1 MKRYI
6 FIIAALTALIFSG
19 CSNDDDRP
27 VKTPID
33 PLTDIYGVVTDNQ
46 GNRLQGIVVSD
57 GYTCTATDE
66 NGVYQLTAGEFSYHV
81 YLSIPAAYE
90 VPVSEGLPCFW
101 QKLTEGRKRYD
112 FTLTPLAGGAENE
125 FNLFCVA
132 DPQCQN
138 TTNIARFN
146 NETVPD
152 IAAQVAASALPSY
165 GITLGDIGWNTEN
178 TDYTNDVFPLMKKAM
193 QTDKVGLPLFQV
205 MGNHDNKVIAVSK
218 DNYTVAHDIAA
229 QRNFE
234 YIFGP
239 VNYSFDRGNVHI
251 IAMDN
256 IFPEPQGYSLG
267 SATTRSNGSDRI

>member
-125 FNLFCVA
+125 FNLFCAALVRHHAGRHRVEHREYGLHERRIPA
-132 DPQCQN
+132 DEKGHADGQG
-138 TTNIARFN
+138 R
-146 NETVPD
+146 
-152 IAAQVAASALPSY
+152 AAALP
-165 GITLGDIGWNTEN
+165 GDGQ
-178 TDYTNDVFPLMKKAM
+178 P
-193 QTDKVGLPLFQV
+193 
-205 MGNHDNKVIAVSK
+205 
-218 DNYTVAHDIAA
+218 
-229 QRNFE
+229 R
-234 YIFGP
+234 
-239 VNYSFDRGNVHI
+239 
-251 IAMDN
+251 
-256 IFPEPQGYSLG
+256 
-267 SATTRSNGSDRI
+267 

>member
-112 FTLTPLAGGAENE
+112 FTLTRCRRCRKRVQPLLRGRPPVPEHDQHRTFQQRNGARHRR
-125 FNLFCVA
+125 
-132 DPQCQN
+132 
-138 TTNIARFN
+138 TGR
-146 NETVPD
+146 
-152 IAAQVAASALPSY
+152 ASALPSY

-193 QTDKVGLPLFQV
+193 QMDKVGLPLFQV

-218 DNYTVAHDIAA
+218 NDYTVAHDIAA

-251 IAMDN
+251 VAMDN
-256 IFPEPQGYSLG
+256 IIFPSHKDYSLG
-267 SATTRSNGSDRI
+267 FRDDQVEWLRQV

>member
-6 FIIAALTALIFSG
+6 FIIAALTALIFTG

-66 NGVYQLTAGEFSYHV
+66 NGVYQLTAGEFSYQV

-90 VPVSEGLPCFW
+90 VPMSEGLPCFW

-125 FNLFCVA
+125 FNLLTPSARTRPTSHVS
-132 DPQCQN
+132 
-138 TTNIARFN
+138 TTKRYP
-146 NETVPD
+146 TSPRRSQPRRCRVT
-152 IAAQVAASALPSY
+152 ASR
-165 GITLGDIGWNTEN
+165 W
-178 TDYTNDVFPLMKKAM
+178 
-193 QTDKVGLPLFQV
+193 
-205 MGNHDNKVIAVSK
+205 
-218 DNYTVAHDIAA
+218 
-229 QRNFE
+229 
-234 YIFGP
+234 
-239 VNYSFDRGNVHI
+239 
-251 IAMDN
+251 
-256 IFPEPQGYSLG
+256 
-267 SATTRSNGSDRI
+267 AT

>member
-101 QKLTEGRKRYD
+101 QKLTEGR
-112 FTLTPLAGGAENE
+112 LSL
-125 FNLFCVA
+125 
-132 DPQCQN
+132 
-138 TTNIARFN
+138 I
-146 NETVPD
+146 
-152 IAAQVAASALPSY
+152 
-165 GITLGDIGWNTEN
+165 
-178 TDYTNDVFPLMKKAM
+178 
-193 QTDKVGLPLFQV
+193 
-205 MGNHDNKVIAVSK
+205 
-218 DNYTVAHDIAA
+218 
-229 QRNFE
+229 
-234 YIFGP
+234 
-239 VNYSFDRGNVHI
+239 HI
-251 IAMDN
+251 
-256 IFPEPQGYSLG
+256 
-267 SATTRSNGSDRI
+267 